1 MVFFNEKYEITV
13 KETVSYSINST
24 DNKYY
29 DQCIKAIDAD
39 RFGHYSSYEMEV
51 MSFENGENF
60 SVIVIA
66 SYCSKVFENSGILAD
81 DIFYIILDNQII
93 KMNLQDFTYINYLI
107 PNPFGTY
114 YEIYN
119 CESGFLVY
127 GELELVLLDKQFEE
141 QWRYCT
147 QDILFG
153 ENCLQLNEEYISFK
167 DFEGNSHEVDW
178 SGKQRKYEKF
188 VPRVVTINMK
198 SVKIPM
204 QFQLIIKQM
213 LCMPDFYGMNWDAY
227 WDAITGLI
235 SLPDEIILNGWH
247 IYKSIQKDD
256 AEIFEKIMK
265 EYNELRDYKHCEC
278 IYNRYI

>member
-1 MVFFNEKYEITV
+1 MVYFNEKYEITV
-13 KETVSYSINST
+13 KETVGYSINST

-29 DQCIKAIDAD
+29 DQCINVVDTD
-39 RFGHYSSYEMEV
+39 MFGHYSCYEIEV
-51 MSFENGENF
+51 MSFESGENF
-60 SVIVIA
+60 SIIIIA
-66 SYCSKVFENSGILAD
+66 SYCSKVFENSGVLVD

-93 KMNLQDFTYINYLI
+93 KINLQDFTYINYLI
-107 PNPFGTY
+107 PNSFGTY

-119 CESGFLVY
+119 CKSGFLVY

-147 QDILFG
+147 QDILFE
-153 ENCLQLNEEYISFK
+153 ENCLQLNEEYVSFK

-188 VPRVVTINMK
+188 VPRVVTVDLK
-198 SVKIPM
+198 GVKTPM
-204 QFQLIIKQM
+204 QFQLVIKQM
-213 LCMPDFYGMNWDAY
+213 LCMPDFYGMNWEAY
-227 WDAITGLI
+227 WDSVTGLI
-235 SLPDEIILNGWH
+235 TLPDELILNGWH
-247 IYKSIQKDD
+247 IYKSIQKED
-256 AEIFEKIMK
+256 AELFEKIMK

>member
-1 MVFFNEKYEITV
+1 MVFFNEKYEITF
-13 KETVSYSINST
+13 KENVGYSIDST

-29 DQCIKAIDAD
+29 DQCIKVIEAD
-39 RFGHYSSYEMEV
+39 KFGHYSSYEMEV
-51 MSFENGENF
+51 MSFENGEKF
-60 SVIVIA
+60 SIIVIA

-107 PNPFGTY
+107 PNSFGTY

-119 CESGFLVY
+119 CERGFLVY

-153 ENCLQLNEEYISFK
+153 ENCLQINEEYISFK

-178 SGKQRKYEKF
+178 SGKQRKYKKF

-198 SVKIPM
+198 NVKTPM

-235 SLPDEIILNGWH
+235 MLPDELILNGWH
-247 IYKSIQKDD
+247 IYKCIQKDD
-256 AEIFEKIMK
+256 AELFEKIMK
-265 EYNELRDYKHCEC
+265 EYNGLRDYKHCEC